1 MTFGAGPTMI
11 PLLQE
16 NLVDSRQVL
25 TLDQL
30 LYAFA
35 IARVT
40 PGQANVYVASIGYML
55 FGLPGAILTTL
66 VIQLPGYVMLPLLSG
81 YERVQKSRAV
91 KGFTRG
97 LTSASVGLIL
107 AATLSIGRRSLT
119 NPVAW
124 VVFSLALVLAY
135 VLKWNPIISL
145 FLASAVGFVLQSLP
159 GL

>member
-1 MTFGAGPTMI
+1 MQSPSPRSG
-11 PLLQE
+11 LRQE
-16 NLVDSRQVL
+16 NLVDRQQVL

-55 FGLPGAILTTL
+55 FGLAGAILTTFA
-66 VIQLPGYVMLPLLSG
+66 IQLPGYLMLPVLSG
-81 YERVQKSRAV
+81 YERVQKSPAV

-124 VVFSLALVLAY
+124 IVFPLTLVLAY
-135 VLKWNPIISL
+135 VLKWNSIISL
-145 FLASAVGFVLQSLP
+145 LLAGGVGFVLQRLL